1 MNSAPISAPPSSV
14 VQGPG
19 QFNAPGYSLHSDLAQ
34 FCLPAASRD
43 AYRKLAYV
51 NSICS
56 LFLAIGLAGIN
67 PPVLEQRVPEPVQQ
81 FVPVEIVQPPE
92 PPKTQPQP
100 QEQEPEPQPDTPVLM
115 PQVATVV
122 AADPTQVKFAVP
134 VEGPVVFAPAKFA
147 QAPPPAPPK
156 PAARTVVRLTGA
168 EGGTHPDPSYPR
180 AALEQRQQGT
190 VTIVMTVSPDGS
202 VESIEI
208 KKSSGYVTLDHHVTQ
223 WVKTRFKF
231 LPMDTTDLRY
241 FEKDFVFQLQ

>member
-14 VQGPG
+14 VHGPG

-56 LFLAIGLAGIN
+56 LFLAVGLAGIN

-92 PPKTQPQP
+92 PPKTEPQP
-100 QEQEPEPQPDTPVLM
+100 QEQDPQPQPDTPVLM

-190 VTIVMTVSPDGS
+190 VTIVMTVNPDGS

-208 KKSSGYVTLDHHVTQ
+208 KKSSGYVTLDRHVTQ

-231 LPMDTTDLRY
+231 LPVETNELRY